1 MEISEILFNGEAKR
15 IQNEKVTGK
24 MNFNQ
29 RNEMAKTV
37 NAPTI
42 RAKTSCGTRK
52 YQKEKY
58 TPS

>member
-52 YQKEKY
+52 YQK
-58 TPS
+58 